1 MKYLLTVIMMIGL
14 LWPTASLAEEPH
26 DNYKLKKG
34 DYVTAAIIC
43 PKEEDILKVVKAD
56 TVSEEETLARMY
68 ALSMIG
74 KCVRLP
80 IPLPFHVIGVYVVY
94 KDHKGKDSVV
104 LSVSRP
110 DMKDKLFGYLIAQG
124 KQGKDT
130 GI

>member
-1 MKYLLTVIMMIGL
+1 MVLTVIGL
-14 LWPTASLAEEPH
+14 LWPTAGVAIERH
-26 DNYKLKKG
+26 DNYEWKKG

-68 ALSMIG
+68 ALSLIG

-80 IPLPFHVIGVYVVY
+80 IPLPFHVMGVYVEY
-94 KDHKGKDSVV
+94 KDHKGKNSVV
-104 LSVSRP
+104 LSISRP

-124 KQGKDT
+124 KQGKNS

>member
-1 MKYLLTVIMMIGL
+1 MIGL
-14 LWPTASLAEEPH
+14 LWPTASLSVERH
-26 DNYKLKKG
+26 DNYEWKKG

-68 ALSMIG
+68 ALSLIG

-94 KDHKGKDSVV
+94 KDHKGKHSVV

-124 KQGKDT
+124 KQGKDK

>member
-1 MKYLLTVIMMIGL
+1 MVLTVIGL
-14 LWPTASLAEEPH
+14 LWPTAGVAIERH
-26 DNYKLKKG
+26 DNYEWKKG
-34 DYVTAAIIC
+34 DYVTAAVIC

-68 ALSMIG
+68 ALSLIG

-80 IPLPFHVIGVYVVY
+80 IPFPFHVIGVYVVY
-94 KDHKGKDSVV
+94 KDHKGKHSVV

-124 KQGKDT
+124 KQGKNS

>member
-1 MKYLLTVIMMIGL
+1 MLTVIGL
-14 LWPTASLAEEPH
+14 LWSTPSLTQDMRDDYPW
-26 DNYKLKKG
+26 KKG
-34 DYVTAAIIC
+34 DYVTAAVIC

-68 ALSMIG
+68 ALSLIG

-80 IPLPFHVIGVYVVY
+80 IPLPFHVIGVYVEY
-94 KDHKGKDSVV
+94 KDHKGKNSVV
-104 LSVSRP
+104 LSISRP

>member
-1 MKYLLTVIMMIGL
+1 MMLTVIGL
-14 LWPTASLAEEPH
+14 LWPTAGVAIERH
-26 DNYKLKKG
+26 DNYEWKKG

-68 ALSMIG
+68 ALSLIG

-94 KDHKGKDSVV
+94 KDHKGKHSVV

-124 KQGKDT
+124 KQGKNS